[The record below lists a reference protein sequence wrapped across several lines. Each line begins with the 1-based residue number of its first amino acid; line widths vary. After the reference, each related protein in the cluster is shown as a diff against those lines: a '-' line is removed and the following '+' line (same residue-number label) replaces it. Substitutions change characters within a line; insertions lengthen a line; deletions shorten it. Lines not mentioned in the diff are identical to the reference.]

1 MKVISE
7 YTIKKL
13 IQAKLLENY
22 KKKLLTENVDTN
34 SSDFKNQ
41 IISTGL
47 IEALYVFL
55 NDSAYTSDLG
65 NIATF
70 KTLLNNKLEEIL
82 KSQNKADF
90 INKVSQLPSDL
101 SVVLTLNP
109 DLLRE
114 TLFTKLI
121 ANSDTI
127 LKEFES
133 EIDTIKDLDAY
144 NLVGGDL
151 YVIENHLTD
160 GFTYKVP
167 IKGIKAKIKNMI
179 SKLLANT
186 SKDDITVNEVISK
199 IKTLLPVLDANGSA
213 NTTTT
218 TTDSTTQQNTAVNLQ
233 NATPEEIKKVG
244 FAELKDKLNLSS
256 RQLQKLNRKIT
267 VIANGRTNSSEKS
280 KKYQALLVALTLKQ
294 ATGTQN
300 LTGATE
306 NAQTA
311 VKDSKTVLI
320 TTLQSKQKQFENCY
334 IDFKN
339 TEELTT
345 HPNPNVERSED
356 LKDVILY
363 DWLTY
368 FISNDKI
375 DEDYADYSVKPDSMR
390 NEFIKHLTLQTDQIL
405 INNSEIF
412 ILKSDIK
419 QAAKDFFEKINSI
432 NALHAITFNDFPLNF
447 IDFKNWITSYFDY
460 APIKNKRLILD
471 YNFIN
476 YIQLKFLESKD
487 ISAAK
492 KALEDFEV
500 GGKNK
505 IKKMSGEV
513 ITSENVEATT
523 KECFRE
529 NNAHTD
535 NFKLPVQRVLKKNYY
550 QQMAEY
556 LLEPD
561 FPSTAGFGFIN
572 KNDVERNAY
581 AKKLK
586 DARLNA
592 KQIAKALKKLYPN
605 ASKKGHNEFWV
616 ATRFLNINADEIIVA
631 ANGVATSDTDTEE
644 TETTTATT
652 KDCLSKDNGDKYNF
666 KLLSADD
673 MNKLIKPSRKADDY
687 REVMA
692 ELLLDLDKVPKGY
705 GFKVID
711 RTKFRNAIEA
721 ANQELVD
728 AGGSKLTVD
737 QIKKALAQIYPK
749 SDFRGQSTE
758 KWHPEHYININPHEI
773 IRVAKAP

>member
-22 KKKLLTENVDTN
+22 KKKLLTENLDTN
-34 SSDFKNQ
+34 SPDFKNQ

-47 IEALYVFL
+47 IEALWVFL
-55 NDSAYTSDLG
+55 NDNDYADNLGTIANYKNTLNTS
-65 NIATF
+65 
-70 KTLLNNKLEEIL
+70 LEEIL
-82 KSQNKADF
+82 NSQNKTEF
-90 INKVSQLPSDL
+90 INKISKLPN
-101 SVVLTLNP
+101 TLFIFLKMSPN
-109 DLLRE
+109 LLE
-114 TLFTKLI
+114 EDLFTKLI
-121 ANSDTI
+121 ANSNLI
-127 LKEFES
+127 LDKFNNKIKEIREKKAYVQ
-133 EIDTIKDLDAY
+133 KD
-144 NLVGGDL
+144 DL
-151 YVIENHLTD
+151 YVIANHTTED
-160 GFTYKVP
+160 IKYNGFLGLG
-167 IKGIKAKIKNMI
+167 GIKNNIKEMI
-179 SKLLANT
+179 SELLQKQPQNN
-186 SKDDITVNEVISK
+186 ITVNDVINN

-213 NTTTT
+213 NTTA
-218 TTDSTTQQNTAVNLQ
+218 DSKTQQNTAVNLQ

-412 ILKSDIK
+412 ILKPDIK
-419 QAAKDFFEKINSI
+419 QAAKDFFEEINSI
-432 NALHAITFNDFPLNF
+432 NALRDINFNHFPLNF

-535 NFKLPVQRVLKKNYY
+535 NFKLPVKRVLKKNYY

-561 FPSTAGFGFIN
+561 FPSNAGFGFIN
-572 KNDVERNAY
+572 KNDVEKNAY

-592 KQIAKALKKLYPN
+592 KQIAKALKTLYPKAGDFKTEGN
-605 ASKKGHNEFWV
+605 KEKWI
-616 ATRFLNINADEIIVA
+616 ATYYLNINVDEIIAA
-631 ANGVATSDTDTEE
+631 ANDTSTSDPDAEE
-644 TETTTATT
+644 TETDTAPT
-652 KDCLSKDNGDKYNF
+652 KDCLLRDNGNKYNF
-666 KLLSADD
+666 KLLSKEK
-673 MNKLIKPSRKADDY
+673 MKELINKPKPASDDY
-687 REVMA
+687 RKVMA
-692 ELLLDLDKVPKGY
+692 ELLLDLDEVPTGY
-705 GFKVID
+705 GFTDADKI
-711 RTKFRNAIEA
+711 KFKA
-721 ANQELVD
+721 ALDTVNP
-728 AGGSKLTVD
+728 KLTVD
-737 QIKKALAQIYPK
+737 QIKNALADIYPK
-749 SDFRGQSTE
+749 SANPRDPKNKEQ
-758 KWHPEHYININPHEI
+758 WHPEYYININPHEI
-773 IRVAKAP
+773 IKVAKKH